1 MKCCFDTFKQN
12 KFDTITQI
20 LRPFI
25 CFTTMQLLTKATV
38 LFFLFGF
45 NTAVLWAQSAVFTS
59 GTNNYASFRIPAIIK
74 APNGDLLAFCEGR
87 VNNSG
92 DFGNIDIVMKR
103 SVDGGNSW
111 SAIRVVVDAD
121 SLQAGNPAPVVDLL
135 DPEHPGGRI
144 FLFYNTGNNHEAE
157 VRKGKGERKV
167 VFVTS
172 TDNGKTWGAPV
183 DISAETHRHGKAE
196 DWRSYANTPGHALQ
210 LERGKYKGRI
220 YVAANHSEGAPKG
233 NFEDYRAH
241 GFYSD
246 DHGKTF
252 SLSKSVGFP
261 GGNESTAAEL
271 SDGRLMMNS
280 RNQRGDKRM
289 RIVSVSEDGGN
300 RWASSFFD
308 STLIDPVCQ
317 GSVLN
322 IGWKDNLA
330 VLAFSN
336 SATANRRDSLV
347 VRVSLDEGVTW
358 KYSLLIDHDPDKK
371 KNHTAYSDLVL
382 VNKKTLGVLYER
394 NGYKEILFQTIQ
406 LKKDFQPWKK

>member
-1 MKCCFDTFKQN
+1 MRLFTKTKLLSFLLFLGTAY
-12 KFDTITQI
+12 
-20 LRPFI
+20 LR
-25 CFTTMQLLTKATV
+25 
-38 LFFLFGF
+38 
-45 NTAVLWAQSAVFTS
+45 AQSAVFTS
-59 GTNNYASFRIPAIIK
+59 GNNNYSAFRIPAIIT

-103 SVDGGNSW
+103 STDGGKNW
-111 SAIRVVVDAD
+111 SSIQVVVDAD
-121 SLQAGNPAPVVDLL
+121 SLQAGNPAPVVDLQ
-135 DPEHPGGRI
+135 DPEYPGGRI
-144 FLFYNTGNNHEAE
+144 FLFYNTGNNHEGE
-157 VRKGKGERKV
+157 VRKGNGERKV
-167 VFVTS
+167 VFVAS
-172 TDNGKTWGAPV
+172 TDNGKTWGVPV
-183 DISAETHRHGKAE
+183 DISEKTHRHGKAE

-220 YVAANHSEGAPKG
+220 YVAANHSEGAPKSR
-233 NFEDYRAH
+233 FEYYRAH

-252 SLSKSVGFP
+252 SLSESVDFP

-271 SDGRLMMNS
+271 SDSRLMMNS
-280 RNQRGDKRM
+280 RNQRGDKKM
-289 RIVSVSEDGGN
+289 RIVSISEDGGN
-300 RWASSFFD
+300 RWAFSFFD

-317 GSVLN
+317 GSILN
-322 IGWKDNLA
+322 IGWKDNRA

-336 SATANRRDSLV
+336 AATPNRRDSLM
-347 VRVSLDEGVTW
+347 VRVSVDEGITW

-371 KNHTAYSDLVL
+371 KDHTAYSDLVL

>member
-1 MKCCFDTFKQN
+1 
-12 KFDTITQI
+12 
-20 LRPFI
+20 
-25 CFTTMQLLTKATV
+25 
-38 LFFLFGF
+38 
-45 NTAVLWAQSAVFTS
+45 
-59 GTNNYASFRIPAIIK
+59 
-74 APNGDLLAFCEGR
+74 
-87 VNNSG
+87 
-92 DFGNIDIVMKR
+92 
-103 SVDGGNSW
+103 
-111 SAIRVVVDAD
+111 VDAD

-347 VRVSLDEGVTW
+347 VRVSLDEGATW

-371 KNHTAYSDLVL
+371 KDHTAYSDLVL

-394 NGYKEILFQTIQ
+394 SGYKEILFQTIQ

>member
-1 MKCCFDTFKQN
+1 MKCCFDTSKQN

-25 CFTTMQLLTKATV
+25 YFTTMQLLTKTKL

-45 NTAVLWAQSAVFTS
+45 NTVVLWAQSSVFTS
-59 GTNNYASFRIPAIIK
+59 GSDNYASFRIPAIIK

-111 SAIRVVVDAD
+111 SAIQVVVDAD

-135 DPEHPGGRI
+135 DPEYPAGRI
-144 FLFYNTGNNHEAE
+144 FLFYNTGNNHEGE

-167 VFVTS
+167 VFVAS

-183 DISAETHRHGKAE
+183 DISEETHRHGKAE

-220 YVAANHSEGAPKG
+220 YVAANHSEGAPKSR
-233 NFEDYRAH
+233 FEDYRAH

-252 SLSKSVGFP
+252 SLSESVDFP

-271 SDGRLMMNS
+271 SDSRLMMNS
-280 RNQRGDKRM
+280 RNQRGDKKM

-300 RWASSFFD
+300 RWVASFFD

-317 GSVLN
+317 GSILN
-322 IGWKDNLA
+322 IGWKDNRA

-336 SATANRRDSLV
+336 AATPNRRDSLM
-347 VRVSLDEGVTW
+347 VRVSLDEGVNW

-371 KNHTAYSDLVL
+371 KDHTAYSDLVL

>member
-1 MKCCFDTFKQN
+1 MQVVYIIFSKD

-20 LRPFI
+20 LHPFI
-25 CFTTMQLLTKATV
+25 DITTMHLFTKTK
-38 LFFLFGF
+38 LFFFCLLMGSSFL
-45 NTAVLWAQSAVFTS
+45 NAQSVVFKS
-59 GTNNYASFRIPAIIK
+59 GNDNYSTFRIPAIIK

-103 SVDGGNSW
+103 STDGGNNW
-111 SAIRVVVDAD
+111 STIQVVVDAD

-135 DPEHPGGRI
+135 DPACPGGRI
-144 FLFYNTGNNHEAE
+144 FLFYNTGNNHEGE

-167 VFVTS
+167 VYVTS
-172 TDNGKTWGAPV
+172 TDNGKSWGAPV
-183 DISAETHRHGKAE
+183 DISEETHRHGKEE

-220 YVAANHSEGAPKG
+220 YVAANHSEGAPKSR
-233 NFEDYRAH
+233 FEDYRAH

-252 SLSKSVGFP
+252 SLSESVRFP

-271 SDGRLMMNS
+271 SGSRLMMNS

-300 RWASSFFD
+300 RWAISFFD
-308 STLIDPVCQ
+308 STLVDPVCQ
-317 GSVLN
+317 GSILN
-322 IGWKDNLA
+322 IGWKDDRA

-336 SATANRRDSLV
+336 AATANRRDSLM
-347 VRVSLDEGVTW
+347 VRISLDEGVTW
-358 KYSLLIDHDPDKK
+358 KYSLLIDHDPEKK
-371 KNHTAYSDLVL
+371 KDHTAYSDLVL

-394 NGYKEILFQTIQ
+394 NGYREILFTPIQ

>member
-25 CFTTMQLLTKATV
+25 CFTTMQLLTKTTL

-45 NTAVLWAQSAVFTS
+45 NAVVLWAQSAVFTS
-59 GTNNYASFRIPAIIK
+59 GSDNYASFRIPAIIK

-92 DFGNIDIVMKR
+92 DFGNIDIVMRR

-135 DPEHPGGRI
+135 DPEYPGGRI
-144 FLFYNTGNNHEAE
+144 FLFYNTGNNHEGE

-167 VFVTS
+167 VFVAS

-183 DISAETHRHGKAE
+183 DISEQTHRHGKAE

-220 YVAANHSEGAPKG
+220 YVAANHSEGAPKSR
-233 NFEDYRAH
+233 FEDYRAH

-252 SLSKSVGFP
+252 SLSESVGFP

-271 SDGRLMMNS
+271 SDSRLMMNS
-280 RNQRGDKRM
+280 RNQRGDKKM

-300 RWASSFFD
+300 RWVASFFD

-317 GSVLN
+317 GSILN
-322 IGWKDNLA
+322 IGWKDNRA

-336 SATANRRDSLV
+336 AATPNRRDSLM
-347 VRVSLDEGVTW
+347 VRVSLDEGVSW
-358 KYSLLIDHDPDKK
+358 KHSLLIDHDPDKK
-371 KNHTAYSDLVL
+371 KDHTAYSDLVL
-382 VNKKTLGVLYER
+382 VNKKTVGVLYER
-394 NGYKEILFQTIQ
+394 NGYKEIVFQTIQ

>member
-25 CFTTMQLLTKATV
+25 CFTTMQLLTKTTL

-45 NTAVLWAQSAVFTS
+45 NAVVLWAQSAVFTS
-59 GTNNYASFRIPAIIK
+59 GSDNYASFRIPAIIK

-92 DFGNIDIVMKR
+92 DFGNIDIVMER

-135 DPEHPGGRI
+135 DPEYPGGRI
-144 FLFYNTGNNHEAE
+144 FLFYNTGNNHEGE
-157 VRKGKGERKV
+157 VRKGKGEWKV
-167 VFVTS
+167 VFVAS

-183 DISAETHRHGKAE
+183 DISEQTHRHGKAE

-220 YVAANHSEGAPKG
+220 YVAANHSEGAPKSR
-233 NFEDYRAH
+233 FEDYRAH

-252 SLSKSVGFP
+252 SLSESVGFP

-271 SDGRLMMNS
+271 SDSRLMMNS
-280 RNQRGDKRM
+280 RNQRGDKKM

-300 RWASSFFD
+300 RWVASFFD

-317 GSVLN
+317 GSILN
-322 IGWKDNLA
+322 IGWKDNRA

-336 SATANRRDSLV
+336 AATPNRRDSLM
-347 VRVSLDEGVTW
+347 VRVSLDEGVSW
-358 KYSLLIDHDPDKK
+358 KHSLLIDHDPDKK
-371 KNHTAYSDLVL
+371 KDHTAYSDLVL
-382 VNKKTLGVLYER
+382 VNKKTVGVLYER
-394 NGYKEILFQTIQ
+394 NGYKEIVFQTIQ

>member
-38 LFFLFGF
+38 LFFLLGF

-135 DPEHPGGRI
+135 DPEHPEGRI

-371 KNHTAYSDLVL
+371 KDHTAYSDLVL

>member
-38 LFFLFGF
+38 LFFLLGF

>member
-1 MKCCFDTFKQN
+1 LT
-12 KFDTITQI
+12 
-20 LRPFI
+20 
-25 CFTTMQLLTKATV
+25 QLLKFSAL
-38 LFFLFGF
+38 LFVF

-322 IGWKDNLA
+322 IGWKDNRA

-336 SATANRRDSLV
+336 SATANRRDSLM

-371 KNHTAYSDLVL
+371 KDHTAYSDLVL

>member
-25 CFTTMQLLTKATV
+25 CFTTMQLLTKTTL

-45 NTAVLWAQSAVFTS
+45 NAVVLWAQSAVFTS
-59 GTNNYASFRIPAIIK
+59 GSDNYASFRIPAIIK

-92 DFGNIDIVMKR
+92 DFGNIDIVMER

-135 DPEHPGGRI
+135 DPEYPGGRI
-144 FLFYNTGNNHEAE
+144 FLFYNTGNNHEGE

-167 VFVTS
+167 VFVAS

-183 DISAETHRHGKAE
+183 DISEQTHRHGKAE

-220 YVAANHSEGAPKG
+220 YVAANHSEGAPKSR
-233 NFEDYRAH
+233 FEDYRAH

-252 SLSKSVGFP
+252 SLSESVGFP

-271 SDGRLMMNS
+271 SDSRLMMNS
-280 RNQRGDKRM
+280 RNQRGDKKM

-300 RWASSFFD
+300 RWVASFFD

-317 GSVLN
+317 GSILN
-322 IGWKDNLA
+322 IGWKDNRA

-336 SATANRRDSLV
+336 AATPNRRDSLM
-347 VRVSLDEGVTW
+347 VRVSLDEGVSW
-358 KYSLLIDHDPDKK
+358 KHSLLIDHDPDKK
-371 KNHTAYSDLVL
+371 KDHTAYSDLVL
-382 VNKKTLGVLYER
+382 VNKKTVGVLYER
-394 NGYKEILFQTIQ
+394 NGYKEIVFQTIQ